1 MKYLMR
7 ACCFLFLF
15 CGWFCGCSRTYTIA
29 KAHDAAYHRFDLFG
43 SVSTGTLLLANGD
56 SLLGRRFVMDQ
67 DSLRF
72 TKLESREIQQVAL
85 AHIRAV
91 TIRNQR
97 SGRAGGFLIGSAAG
111 LALSSMYAM
120 ATIDKN
126 ADMAGL
132 GYAVTGGIG
141 WLAGGLTG
149 LLIGGQGDLEK
160 YVLKWP
166 TEQEIKQT
174 GKGDGQK

>member
-1 MKYLMR
+1 MKNLTR
-7 ACCFLFLF
+7 ACCFLLLF
-15 CGWFCGCSRTYTIA
+15 CVWFNGCSRTYTIA

-43 SVSTGTLLLANGD
+43 SVSTGALFLANGD
-56 SLLGRRFVMDQ
+56 SLPGKRFVMDK

-72 TKLESREIQQVAL
+72 TSLGSREIQRVAL
-85 AHIRAV
+85 ATVRAV

-120 ATIDKN
+120 STIDKH

-141 WLAGGLTG
+141 WLVGGLTG

-160 YVLKWP
+160 YVFRW
-166 TEQEIKQT
+166 TAAQEIKQT

>member
-1 MKYLMR
+1 MQNLMR
-7 ACCFLFLF
+7 ACCFLLLF

-43 SVSTGTLLLANGD
+43 SVSTGTLFLANGD
-56 SLLGRRFVMDQ
+56 SLPGKRFVMDK

-72 TKLESREIQQVAL
+72 TRVESREIQRVAL
-85 AHIRAV
+85 ANIRAV
-91 TIRNQR
+91 TIRNRR

-111 LALSSMYAM
+111 LALGSMYAM
-120 ATIDKN
+120 ATIDKH

-132 GYAVTGGIG
+132 GYAVTGGLG

-160 YVLKWP
+160 YVFRWP
-166 TEQEIKQT
+166 TEQDINQA
-174 GKGDGQK
+174 GKSDGQK